1 GITGLIDGIY
11 NGSNMV
17 TVILDNR
24 TTGMTGHQEN
34 PGTGKRVTGEEAPV
48 IDIEGIVKA
57 IGIKE
62 ENIRVIDPYKLDETK
77 EAVKAAYEADELF
90 VIIAE
95 QPCALIKEVQ
105 RARKGIHCKIN
116 QEKCRKC
123 KFCLRVGCPA
133 ISFNGEIVA
142 IDETQCNG
150 CTICQ
155 QVCPFDSIEYY
166 EERR

>member
-1 GITGLIDGIY
+1 STFFHSGITGLIDGIY

-77 EAVKAAYEADELF
+77 EAVKDAYEAEEPF
-90 VIIAE
+90 VIIAK
-95 QPCALIKEVQ
+95 QPCALLKEVQ
-105 RARKGIHCKIN
+105 RARRGLYCEVD

-123 KFCLRVGCPA
+123 KVCLRIGCPA
-133 ISFNGEIVA
+133 ISFEDDVIS
-142 IDETQCNG
+142 IDRAQCNG
-150 CTICQ
+150 CT
-155 QVCPFDSIEYY
+155 
-166 EERR
+166 